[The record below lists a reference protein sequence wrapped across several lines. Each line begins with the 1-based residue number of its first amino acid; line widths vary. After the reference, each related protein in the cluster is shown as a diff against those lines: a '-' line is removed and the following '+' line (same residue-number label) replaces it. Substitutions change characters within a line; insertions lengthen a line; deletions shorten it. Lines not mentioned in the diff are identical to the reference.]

1 MSSFLPD
8 GAPPF
13 LPHSVAHP
21 YESDVE
27 ADLEVD
33 QLDSDTDPEDQRDP
47 AKASATKVT
56 STRPGERVP
65 GHTLLPAVR
74 IENMIQA
81 DGAISA
87 FALSKEGLFILST
100 ASEEFI
106 KRLIQAA
113 HREAAAHRRNQI
125 NYPDMAATTR
135 QYQEFMFLSET
146 IPPPIALIDALML
159 RQEKER
165 ALLEDNPALAA
176 PSPIPSWPLSVS
188 DIPPSQP
195 SSSTSKPSKKPRASV
210 NGKEKS
216 NGSHSTSKRGSKRME
231 SSTYPMDD
239 PRIHASLGGT
249 GSRDSPSGA
258 SDFMSDPPPSHCT
271 SGRNGTSSLS
281 ASAVSLH
288 PPSINGP
295 PSRSQT
301 PQVYSREDS
310 LDPNAHAQPHYPA
323 THSALPT
330 GRARRTRMAS
340 SIYWTCEWI
349 PSRVQPTQSTPLQI
363 LPLLSIMPAALDQL
377 PIIDTAPLLSSDPQ
391 DEDKRAATSA
401 ALHSACVEYG
411 FFYLKIDTFV
421 DPSEPAELALLGR
434 QFFALPQEEKD
445 KLALKNQDNARGYQK
460 LKQNVTNGKAD
471 NHEGLDFYKPVK
483 NPDKTKPVW
492 GENQWPTVPGFRE
505 KYEQWIEKMK
515 KLGLIVME
523 AMSAGLGM
531 THEEWA
537 ELRNQVDDSF
547 WVMRYPPLPDDH
559 DGISCGAHKDYGCL
573 TFLYADPTPNA
584 LQVFLN
590 RPGMKQTNQSGLPAE
605 QGNEDGIWI
614 SADPV
619 PGIPFFFEPNF
630 DALVKPLAAVL
641 RAEKQSSDTKHIK
654 KPVVYGEF
662 LVGKVGNNFSEDAK
676 GKYD

>member
-1 MSSFLPD
+1 MSRTVAGNIQGRPHFLTTAPHVPISAPFSRTLNPSYSTICRSSFQRPMSSFVPD
-8 GAPPF
+8 VPPPF
-13 LPHSVAHP
+13 LPHSVTHP

-47 AKASATKVT
+47 AKASAAKVT

-81 DGAISA
+81 DGGTGHL
-87 FALSKEGLFILST
+87 ALSKEGLFILST

-146 IPPPIALIDALML
+146 IPPPIPLIDALML

-165 ALLEDNPALAA
+165 VLLEDNPALAA
-176 PSPIPSWPLSVS
+176 PSPIPSWPPSVS

-195 SSSTSKPSKKPRASV
+195 TSSTSKPSKKPRPSV

-249 GSRDSPSGA
+249 GGRDSPSGA
-258 SDFMSDPPPSHCT
+258 SDFMSDPPPSHRT

-288 PPSINGP
+288 PPSINGQ

-301 PQVYSREDS
+301 PQVYSREGS

-323 THSALPT
+323 THSASP
-330 GRARRTRMAS
+330 
-340 SIYWTCEWI
+340 
-349 PSRVQPTQSTPLQI
+349 PLEG
-363 LPLLSIMPAALDQL
+363 P
-377 PIIDTAPLLSSDPQ
+377 
-391 DEDKRAATSA
+391 E
-401 ALHSACVEYG
+401 
-411 FFYLKIDTFV
+411 
-421 DPSEPAELALLGR
+421 EPAWPPQYTGPASGFLRGSVGPFGR
-434 QFFALPQEEKD
+434 GPSH
-445 KLALKNQDNARGYQK
+445 NPGRTIYS
-460 LKQNVTNGKAD
+460 QN
-471 NHEGLDFYKPVK
+471 HH
-483 NPDKTKPVW
+483 PD
-492 GENQWPTVPGFRE
+492 
-505 KYEQWIEKMK
+505 
-515 KLGLIVME
+515 
-523 AMSAGLGM
+523 
-531 THEEWA
+531 
-537 ELRNQVDDSF
+537 
-547 WVMRYPPLPDDH
+547 
-559 DGISCGAHKDYGCL
+559 
-573 TFLYADPTPNA
+573 
-584 LQVFLN
+584 
-590 RPGMKQTNQSGLPAE
+590 
-605 QGNEDGIWI
+605 
-614 SADPV
+614 
-619 PGIPFFFEPNF
+619 
-630 DALVKPLAAVL
+630 
-641 RAEKQSSDTKHIK
+641 
-654 KPVVYGEF
+654 
-662 LVGKVGNNFSEDAK
+662 
-676 GKYD
+676 